1 METKEIIREIKKLPV
16 SKRIII
22 IEQTLKMIRENETDK
37 QLENAANA
45 LLPEYKNDEELTAFT
60 VLDYEAFYETR

>member
-37 QLENAANA
+37 RLENAANA
-45 LLPEYKNDEELTAFT
+45 LLPDYKNNEELTAFI